1 MGKWMEMTLS
11 GSAGELASVSLDS
24 SLTRQNG
31 GTGFGNGANFAVG
44 DLLVGDSSNNLR
56 QLAISAE
63 NGTVLKV
70 DTGNATTKLQWEGDT
85 SGGVSEIEIAN
96 ASTDQLGITTGTTTA
111 EIDVKTAA
119 ITGAGTGALATGL
132 QIETY
137 VNGSTFGPS
146 NNAPFTNNAG
156 TITGVN
162 VATSELQNSLTFL
175 GTGTTARTLT
185 LGGSITDLT
194 KESLSASDR
203 RVTVGNQNYNL
214 GVTTVTSLTG
224 MTGLNLTAGSKTLF
238 DSFGASTLS
247 IGGAG
252 NVKIAGNLTV
262 EGTASFENSEN
273 IRVKDKVFTVGD
285 GSDNNTG
292 GFFVQ
297 QSEPVT
303 GTLVGEF
310 FGYKYG
316 AGSTGRFGFVKGQTI
331 ANIEDG
337 TSVPDG
343 TPSKPWA
350 AVVEVNNEGVVPS
363 SAPSYGGSSAGQGNI
378 FIDSSGNGKAYVYI

>member
-1 MGKWMEMTLS
+1 MEMTLS
-11 GSAGELASVSLDS
+11 GSAGVLGSLSLDS

-31 GTGFGNGANFAVG
+31 GTGFGNGANFTVG

-56 QLAISAE
+56 LLNISAE

-70 DTGNATTKLQWEGDT
+70 DTSNATTKLAWGGDT
-85 SGGVSEIEIAN
+85 SGGVSEIQIAN
-96 ASTDQLGITTGTTTA
+96 VSTDQLGITNGTTTA
-111 EIDVKTAA
+111 QIDVKTAA

-156 TITGVN
+156 TVTSVSAN
-162 VATSELQNSLTFL
+162 TSELQNSLTFVS
-175 GTGTTARTLT
+175 TGTTTKTLT

-194 KESLSASDR
+194 KDSLSAANR
-203 RVTVGNQNYNL
+203 RVTVGNQAYNL
-214 GVTTVTSLTG
+214 GVTTGTALTG
-224 MTGLNLTAGSKTLF
+224 MTGLDITAGSKTLF
-238 DSFGASTLS
+238 DTVGPNTLS

-252 NVKIAGNLTV
+252 NVKFAGNLTV

-273 IRVKDKVFTVGD
+273 LRIKDQVFTVGD
-285 GSDNNTG
+285 GSNNNTG
-292 GFFVQ
+292 GFLVQ
-297 QSEPVT
+297 QQEPVA
-303 GTLVGEF
+303 GVIVGEF

-316 AGSTGRFGFVKGQTI
+316 TGSTGRFGFVKNTNVAQ
-331 ANIEDG
+331 IEAG
-337 TSVPDG
+337 TNVPDG
-343 TPSKPWA
+343 TPTKPWA
-350 AVVEVNNEGVVPS
+350 AVVEVNSEGVVPS
-363 SAPSYGGSSAGQGNI
+363 SAPAYGGSSAGQGNI